1 MTDWL
6 QAHEKQVEATLGELD
21 GLRKERGKLA
31 KRVAQLEEELGEAKA
46 AVDGAGSWERDR
58 RTLRQ
63 RVQRLADGL
72 EKALG

>member
-6 QAHEKQVEATLGELD
+6 QAHEEQVEAALKQLE
-21 GLRKERGKLA
+21 GLRRERGKLA
-31 KRVAQLEEELGEAKA
+31 KRVAQLEEELGEAQA
-46 AVDGAGSWERDR
+46 AVAGAGSWVKDR